1 VLPLLEPFGPC
12 PGCGSSSARPLHVF
26 RNRRSILPVPFV
38 GLVGCETCGLMFSVP
53 RPTEAAL
60 DAFYDPDEQA
70 ADGWRRI
77 TGGLTQ
83 KKLDKLDVRFEPDRA
98 MARRAVPFILEA
110 AGAPSGILRPSVL
123 DFGCGGG
130 AFLDAF
136 AMRGWETFGIEPN
149 AIGALAARRHRMI
162 DAVPSEPTF
171 DFVVLNQVL
180 EHLLSPRETLSAIAA
195 AARPG
200 AMLFAAVPDVDTVA
214 EHGDLRYVAAG
225 VHINSFT
232 STALQNVLRV
242 SGWTP
247 LRVFPR
253 QEWSPYASAAGEGNA
268 FGVLARRT
276 DSADQAELSPHALE
290 SAIEALRA
298 WGRNVGADGKFRR
311 PESLS

>member
-1 VLPLLEPFGPC
+1 
-12 PGCGSSSARPLHVF
+12 
-26 RNRRSILPVPFV
+26 
-38 GLVGCETCGLMFSVP
+38 MFSVP

-60 DAFYDPDEQA
+60 EAFYDPDAQA
-70 ADGWRRI
+70 SDGWRRI

-98 MARRAVPFILEA
+98 MARRAVPFILDA
-110 AGAPSGILRPSVL
+110 AGRASGILRPYVL

-136 AMRGWETFGIEPN
+136 AMRGWETYGIEPN
-149 AIGALAARRHRMI
+149 AIGTLAARRHRML
-162 DAVPSEPTF
+162 DAIPSEPTF

-180 EHLLSPRETLSAIAA
+180 EHLLSPLDTLSAIAA

-200 AMLFAAVPDVDTVA
+200 AILFAAVPDVDTVA

-242 SGWTP
+242 AGWTP
-247 LRVFPR
+247 FRVFPR
-253 QEWSPYASAAGEGNA
+253 SDWSPYASAAGEGSA
-268 FGVLARRT
+268 FGVLARRG
-276 DSADQAELSPHALE
+276 DAVEGAALASGALE
-290 SAIEALRA
+290 PAVAALRA

-311 PESLS
+311 PQESQTGP